1 MSDQKSEKKYRNL
14 SKKYKIDRDDFE
26 AQFERLTRYILQTYN
41 FGSELV
47 TIAYLDL
54 LRNGDIPE
62 SAEGKKAS
70 GMYRREIGEEGKG
83 AEKAIGKPSELIA
96 ESIRARAE
104 QAQKGEQE
112 KASGAANEKGVKE
125 KPLKSS
131 IREARPSRV
140 AKKGRSAKK
149 IKTERKAAKNGIQIV
164 HCMR

>member
-62 SAEGKKAS
+62 RAEGKKAS
-70 GMYRREIGEEGKG
+70 GMYRREIGEEGKC
-83 AEKAIGKPSELIA
+83 AEKAIGKPSDLIA

-104 QAQKGEQE
+104 QAQKREQE

-125 KPLKSS
+125 KPLKGQ
-131 IREARPSRV
+131 INIFDETP
-140 AKKGRSAKK
+140 GEGSAPGK
-149 IKTERKAAKNGIQIV
+149 
-164 HCMR
+164 

>member
-70 GMYRREIGEEGKG
+70 GMYRREIGEEGKC
-83 AEKAIGKPSELIA
+83 AEKAIGKPSDLIA
-96 ESIRARAE
+96 ESIRARA
-104 QAQKGEQE
+104 AQGKQGAPGETGKTETVVKQLEGQLNIFDEKQMPGEEKAKGE
-112 KASGAANEKGVKE
+112 
-125 KPLKSS
+125 
-131 IREARPSRV
+131 
-140 AKKGRSAKK
+140 
-149 IKTERKAAKNGIQIV
+149 
-164 HCMR
+164 

>member
-70 GMYRREIGEEGKG
+70 GMYRREIGEEGKC
-83 AEKAIGKPSELIA
+83 AEKAIGKPSDL
-96 ESIRARAE
+96 IRAAFKRVWHAGKNS
-104 QAQKGEQE
+104 AYHKRTGRGNDWRKSGVDGDFQKG
-112 KASGAANEKGVKE
+112 ASETIFDGRNPWLV
-125 KPLKSS
+125 S
-131 IREARPSRV
+131 EARGTP
-140 AKKGRSAKK
+140 
-149 IKTERKAAKNGIQIV
+149 
-164 HCMR
+164 